1 MSDKYRNFI
10 TLALYWGLLLLL
22 CWIGVRY
29 VLLWLLPFLIALGV
43 AYIME
48 PMVCYLRKKLRLRR
62 GFVSAV
68 LSFVL
73 LALLLTVL
81 TVLCLNL
88 LQQSVRLF
96 KALPQ
101 YLAELPVYFS
111 ALQERLEQFCSSCP
125 KSLQSWLQQVLSDSS
140 RELSAWFAR
149 FSAQCVSTAAEAL
162 KDIPSVFLFT
172 ATTVLAVFFTAAQLP
187 AILDFLRRQL
197 PPQRQKQVGGVKDN
211 LLCTLSKWFKA
222 QCILLGVTFAELL
235 AGLLL
240 IRQPYALLLA
250 ASIALIDALPV
261 FGTGTVLL
269 PWAAVC
275 LLLQHTPKAFS
286 LVAIYAV
293 ITLVRS
299 FLEPK
304 VMAAQVDLP
313 PLAALM
319 AMYIGFCTFGVGGM
333 IFFPLALL
341 FLKQLHDAGYLRL
354 WKQ

>member
-73 LALLLTVL
+73 LALLLTAL

-187 AILDFLRRQL
+187 VILDFLRRQL

-222 QCILLGVTFAELL
+222 QCILLGITFAELL

-250 ASIALIDALPV
+250 AAIALIDALPV

-269 PWAAVC
+269 PWAAVLC
-275 LLLQHTPKAFS
+275 
-286 LVAIYAV
+286 VAGDVPRGIALAALYAV
-293 ITLVRS
+293 IAVVRS
-299 FLEPK
+299 VLEPK
-304 VMAAQVDLP
+304 VMAAQVGLP
-313 PLAALM
+313 PLVALA
-319 AMYIGFCTFGVGGM
+319 AMYVGFRVMGVAGM
-333 IFFPLALL
+333 VLLPLAVLVV
-341 FLKQLHDAGYLRL
+341 KQLHDGGFVGL
-354 WKQ
+354 WR

>member
-1 MSDKYRNFI
+1 MTDRQRKFI
-10 TLALYWGLLLLL
+10 CSVMYWGIFLVL

-29 VLLWLLPFLIALGV
+29 VLLWLLPFLIALGA
-43 AYIME
+43 AYLME
-48 PMVCYLRKKLRLRR
+48 PTVCYLREKLRLRR
-62 GFVSAV
+62 SFVSAV

-73 LALLLTVL
+73 LALLLAVL

-96 KALPQ
+96 RSLPQ
-101 YLAELPVYFS
+101 YISELPVYFDTV
-111 ALQERLEQFCSSCP
+111 QQRLERFCASCP
-125 KSLQSWLQQVLSDSS
+125 KSMQSWLRQVLAEGSQ
-140 RELSAWFAR
+140 ELSSWFAR
-149 FSAQCVSTAAEAL
+149 FSARCVAAAAEAL
-162 KDIPSVFLFT
+162 KEIPSVFLFA
-172 ATTVLAVFFTAAQLP
+172 ATTVLAVFFTAARLP
-187 AILDFLRRQL
+187 SIMSFLRRQL
-197 PPQRQKQVGGVKDN
+197 PPQRRQQAGGVKDN
-211 LLCTLSKWFKA
+211 LLRTLSKWLKA
-222 QCILLGVTFAELL
+222 QCILLSVTFAELL
-235 AGLLL
+235 VGLLL

-250 ASIALIDALPV
+250 AIIAFIDALPV

-275 LLLQHTPKAFS
+275 LLLQQTPKAIA
-286 LVAIYAV
+286 LIAIYAV

-319 AMYIGFCTFGVGGM
+319 AMYIGFCTLGVGGM
-333 IFFPLALL
+333 ILFPLALL

-354 WKQ
+354 WK